1 MKPVDIFFQGD
12 HGREADLTEALL
24 SETLA
29 ELKARLVR
37 DHGVAAE
44 AFIFVEDDDE
54 PLGEELII
62 EVVVL
67 RGRKLHFNR
76 CREIH
81 VTVGFAGHKHQRTFA
96 PSATV
101 GRVKDWAAKA
111 FGMTAED
118 AGEHLLQIAGTHDRP
133 APSTH
138 IGSITTDKCKVAFDL
153 VADERV
159 NGASTLTGDGGR

>member
-12 HGREADLTEALL
+12 HSREIDLTEAHLA
-24 SETLA
+24 ETLA

-44 AFIFVEDDDE
+44 AFIFIEDEDE
-54 PLGEELII
+54 PLGEDLII
-62 EVVVL
+62 ELVVA
-67 RGRKLHFNR
+67 RGPKLHFSR
-76 CREIH
+76 CREVE
-81 VTVGFAGHKHQRTFA
+81 VTVAYAGHKHHRAFA

-133 APSTH
+133 APNTH
-138 IGSITTDKCKVAFDL
+138 IGSITNEKCKIAFDL

-159 NGASTLTGDGGR
+159 NGASTPTEDEGR